1 MKKLVS
7 IVIVSIILMTGSV
20 YASFPVNNSGDVQQT
35 EIKNNVKES
44 KNVVDQKVI
53 NKSELKKAL
62 KEAKKSNSSKGGG
75 VPIAVL
81 YLLCFLFPVIAVGL
95 ATDWDLMPMIYNLL
109 WTFLCGIPGIIH
121 AIIVV
126 KREA

>member
-44 KNVVDQKVI
+44 KNVVDQKVF

-62 KEAKKSNSSKGGG
+62 KEAKKSNSSKGGD
-75 VPIAVL
+75 VPIGVL
-81 YLLCFLFPVIAVGL
+81 YLLCFLFPVLAVGL
-95 ATDWDLMPMIYNLL
+95 ATNWDLMPMIYNLL

>member
-35 EIKNNVKES
+35 EIKSNVKES

>member
-1 MKKLVS
+1 M
-7 IVIVSIILMTGSV
+7 
-20 YASFPVNNSGDVQQT
+20 QQT
-35 EIKNNVKES
+35 EIKSNVKES